1 MNSATLILLT
11 SLCNGLFL
19 SLGFTVGFAIIIAN
33 QVKGK
38 HWTEKPIKLSRKQ
51 VKEHREEERKQ
62 QEAVQTMMHNIDVYD
77 GTEAGQQDVIL

>member
-1 MNSATLILLT
+1 MNSVLMILLM

-19 SLGFTVGFAIIIAN
+19 GIGLVAGFAIVSAN
-33 QVKGK
+33 QVQGK

-62 QEAVQTMMHNIDVYD
+62 QENVQIMMHNIDVYD
-77 GTEAGQQDVIL
+77 GTDTGQIDMKR

>member
-1 MNSATLILLT
+1 MNSVLMILLM

-19 SLGFTVGFAIIIAN
+19 GIGLMVGFAIVSAN
-33 QVKGK
+33 LVQGK

-62 QEAVQTMMHNIDVYD
+62 QENAQIMMHNIDVYD
-77 GTEAGQQDVIL
+77 GTENGQIDMKR